1 MTGRN
6 MDDDDDEEEGE
17 NGRGSEET
25 GGGESDTN
33 YPVRL
38 CTISCALYKLTLSA
52 QAQVTLQLTVSLSD
66 LTLKTLN

>member
-6 MDDDDDEEEGE
+6 MDDDEEGE
-17 NGRGSEET
+17 DGRGSEQM

-38 CTISCALYKLTLSA
+38 CTISCRLYKSTLPA
-52 QAQVTLQLTVSLSD
+52 QAQVTLQLTGSLSD
-66 LTLKTLN
+66 LT